1 MKQPTQ
7 SHSLEQPIVIEKY
20 KPSVKQ
26 SQKTLKKKLKEK
38 RNCVKLTIKEKN
50 ETDIK
55 NTRKK

>member
-7 SHSLEQPIVIEKY
+7 IHSLEQPMAIEKY
-20 KPSVKQ
+20 KLSVKK

-50 ETDIK
+50 EIDSK